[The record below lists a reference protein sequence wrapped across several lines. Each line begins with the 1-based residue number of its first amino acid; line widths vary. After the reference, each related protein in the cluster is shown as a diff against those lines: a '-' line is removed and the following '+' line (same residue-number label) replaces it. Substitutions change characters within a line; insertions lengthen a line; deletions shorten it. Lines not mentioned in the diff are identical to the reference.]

1 MAPEGK
7 KLIDQKV
14 KEVEA
19 QLQAAGPDG
28 IQVSGYLHF
37 LLSSELLSP
46 QEAIGTFPELL
57 LAGVDTVLRK
67 ADRETRDSLIS
78 SYTGPTPSPEAH
90 SGLFVR
96 GIPSV
101 FGPLGLFLCV
111 PLCVSVSE
119 SMSVC
124 LPSVYDSWEIP
135 SHRIPILLQQ
145 FRWRIGDLSTST
157 LCTQGTHF

>member
-1 MAPEGK
+1 MAPQGK

-19 QLQAAGPDG
+19 QLQAPGPDG
-28 IQVSGYLHF
+28 VQISGYLHF
-37 LLSSELLSP
+37 LLTNELLSP

-67 ADRETRDSLIS
+67 ADREARDSLILS
-78 SYTGPTPSPEAH
+78 CTGPTPPPDTH

-101 FGPLGLFLCV
+101 SGPLGLFLCV
-111 PLCVSVSE
+111 NLCVFVSVS
-119 SMSVC
+119 MSVYLSVIC
-124 LPSVYDSWEIP
+124 L
-135 SHRIPILLQQ
+135 
-145 FRWRIGDLSTST
+145 
-157 LCTQGTHF
+157 

>member
-28 IQVSGYLHF
+28 IQISGYLHF
-37 LLSSELLSP
+37 LLTNELLSP
-46 QEAIGTFPELL
+46 QEAMGTFPELL

-67 ADRETRDSLIS
+67 AVREARDSLILS
-78 SYTGPTPSPEAH
+78 CTGPIPPPDTH

-101 FGPLGLFLCV
+101 FGPLELFLCV
-111 PLCVSVSE
+111 SICVSVCL
-119 SMSVC
+119 SVIC
-124 LPSVYDSWEIP
+124 L
-135 SHRIPILLQQ
+135 
-145 FRWRIGDLSTST
+145 
-157 LCTQGTHF
+157 